1 MTIVKKDKATAKV
14 DTMKIQT
21 AAKLRAAVNKM
32 LDAGNTRNEIAE
44 YCGVS
49 ACSLRFVM
57 DKQET
62 RMTLDRLYCMSIRMG
77 LMK

>member
-1 MTIVKKDKATAKV
+1 MTIVKKDNATAKV
-14 DTMKIQT
+14 AAMKFT
-21 AAKLRAAVNKM
+21 AAAKLRAAVYKM
-32 LDAGNTRNEIAE
+32 LAAGNTRNDIAE

-62 RMTLDRLYCMSIRMG
+62 RLTLDRLYCMSIRMG
-77 LMK
+77 VMK